1 MGYSDTGVGCELT
14 IVVAEM
20 GMGGFIGFCVG
31 LQFPT
36 VKTVLV

>member
-20 GMGGFIGFCVG
+20 GTGGSSAFVWVCNF
-31 LQFPT
+31 LQ
-36 VKTVLV
+36 